1 MVMEVLMMTD
11 YIDSIPEIKQILMP
25 IFDKYEVNK
34 AILFG
39 SYSKETATKTSDI
52 DLLVDSGLR
61 GLMFV
66 GLAEDIRNALD
77 KDIDI
82 FDVTH
87 IEPKSRIGDEIESTG
102 VIVYDK

>member
-1 MVMEVLMMTD
+1 MSD
-11 YIDSIPEIKQILMP
+11 YIYSIPEIKHILSP

-39 SYSKETATKTSDI
+39 SYSKATATENSDI

-61 GLMFV
+61 GLRFV
-66 GLAEDIRNALD
+66 GLSEDIREALD
-77 KDIDI
+77 KDIDV

-87 IEPKSRIGDEIESTG
+87 IEPKSRIEDEIRSTG
-102 VIVYDK
+102 VIVYEK

>member
-1 MVMEVLMMTD
+1 M
-11 YIDSIPEIKQILMP
+11 
-25 IFDKYEVNK
+25 
-34 AILFG
+34 
-39 SYSKETATKTSDI
+39 
-52 DLLVDSGLR
+52 DSGLR

-102 VIVYDK
+102 VIVYEK